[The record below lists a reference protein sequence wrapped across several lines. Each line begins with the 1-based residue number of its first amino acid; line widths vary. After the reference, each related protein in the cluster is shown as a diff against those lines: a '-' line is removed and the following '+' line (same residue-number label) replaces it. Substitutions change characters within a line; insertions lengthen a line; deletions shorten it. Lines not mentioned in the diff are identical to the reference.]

1 MTEGLTEPQ
10 KGQLTYNSYLKVGE
24 LINLQ
29 VLQSDPPQHDEMLFI
44 IIHQAYELWFK
55 QMLHEVTAMKSFLR
69 KDDLLAVFKCCRRVI
84 RIQDLLV
91 KQVDILETM
100 TPNDFNRFREL
111 LNPASGF
118 QSAQFRVFEFQL
130 GLKRKS
136 YLRYHNNDPAATK
149 ALETAIAQPT
159 VYDRVLAC
167 LDRLGL
173 DIPQEVLDRDVTTP
187 HKESEHLAQVFGSIY
202 RNSEAH
208 YHVYLL
214 LELLMDIDQK
224 LIAWR
229 WRHVSM
235 VERIIGHTIGTG
247 GSMGVDYLSSTLKK
261 RCFPEIWSAR
271 KYVIKDLS
279 EKPGTMGYSGSLDSE
294 HPQPRD
300 PKSSP

>member
-1 MTEGLTEPQ
+1 MTEGLTEPK
-10 KGQLTYNSYLKVGE
+10 KGQLTYNSYLKVEE
-24 LINLQ
+24 LIGLQ
-29 VLQSDPPQHDEMLFI
+29 NLQSDPPQHDETLFI

-55 QMLHEVTAMKSFLR
+55 QILHELNAIIEFL
-69 KDDLLAVFKCCRRVI
+69 KEDDLLAVFKCCRRVI

-100 TPNDFNRFREL
+100 TPNDFNHFRSL

-136 YLRYHNNDPAATK
+136 YLRYHANDPAATA
-149 ALETAIAQPT
+149 ALTAALNAPT
-159 VYDRVLAC
+159 LYDHVLAC
-167 LDRLGL
+167 LARLGL
-173 DIPQEVLDRDVTTP
+173 EIPQELLTRDVTEP
-187 HKESEHLAQVFGSIY
+187 HKCSDDLARLFGRIY
-202 RNSEAH
+202 REYNDH

-214 LELLMDIDQK
+214 LELLLDVDQK

-247 GSMGVDYLSSTLKK
+247 GSMGVDYLNSTVKK
-261 RCFPEIWSAR
+261 RCFPEIWAAR
-271 KYVIKDLS
+271 KYVITDLNGR
-279 EKPGTMGYSGSLDSE
+279 PGTMGYSGSSNEQSTAPDV
-294 HPQPRD
+294 
-300 PKSSP
+300 SSS